1 MLSKLKFYQIKDILA
16 TFGLK
21 KGTFFIH
28 QTRNRGEILAFWVWD
43 MQLKTSHLKG
53 WPRTGIREFYFLF
66 VRHAGQ
72 ARGREE
78 QAILSVI
85 SWPYHY
91 PGPCAGVSHWS
102 GTNLSELS
110 SFCHLLGM
118 GFHFFSHL
126 PSHFHFH
133 SHYWELDNTGTTSKG
148 NTAHDQLTYKSNY
161 QFFKICSWPITRIL
175 SSIRFFITT
184 ANANLP
190 MNG

>member
-1 MLSKLKFYQIKDILA
+1 MVVLWLLCQPKSFGSWLWDFGLGLDNSQLVLSKLKFYQIKDILA

-85 SWPYHY
+85 SRPHHY
-91 PGPCAGVSHWS
+91 PGPCGC
-102 GTNLSELS
+102 LSLVWHKLVWIVIFLPS
-110 SFCHLLGM
+110 PRNGFPFLFPFTLPFPFPFPLLGAWQ
-118 GFHFFSHL
+118 
-126 PSHFHFH
+126 
-133 SHYWELDNTGTTSKG
+133 YRYNVKG
-148 NTAHDQLTYKSNY
+148 
-161 QFFKICSWPITRIL
+161 
-175 SSIRFFITT
+175 
-184 ANANLP
+184 
-190 MNG
+190 